1 MKLCGAIAHTAT
13 IIHHFHE
20 KAILSFAHDAGNF
33 RPSATFLLICGKKYA
48 ILYA

>member
-1 MKLCGAIAHTAT
+1 MKLCGAIARTAT
-13 IIHHFHE
+13 IIHHFYE
-20 KAILSFAHDAGNF
+20 KAILSFACDAGNF